1 MLYPLARGVPVPS
14 FNAMIAYLDD
24 RTVLVVSGEDV
35 RGFLN
40 GLVTND
46 VSEKTL
52 THETPVWAGLLSAQ
66 GKYLAD
72 MILYDGGEAGIFIDV
87 HKSRADDLAKKL
99 RMYRL
104 RRAINIAPSGL
115 RVFAGW
121 KDKALAHPHDPRLP
135 ALGWRWLAA
144 GGFADKTA
152 ADWHAWRIGIGV
164 PDTPDFEIDKTMWLE
179 TNAAEL
185 NGVSFSKGCYVGQE
199 NTARMNW
206 RAKVNKR
213 FLPVMLAEPVGTERT
228 IMAGDREAGTLRSFE
243 GARGIAYLRVEY
255 AGALLTLGGHP
266 VSVEWPEWLPRPT
279 EGED

>member
-1 MLYPLARGVPVPS
+1 
-14 FNAMIAYLDD
+14 MIAYLDD

-46 VSEKTL
+46 VSENAL
-52 THETPVWAGLLSAQ
+52 TPQSPVWAGLLSAQ

-72 MILYDGGEAGIFIDV
+72 MVFFDGGEAGIFIDV
-87 HKSRADDLAKKL
+87 HKSRAEELAKKL
-99 RMYRL
+99 RLYRL
-104 RRAINIAPSGL
+104 RRAIEIAPSGL

-121 KDKALAHPHDPRLP
+121 REKALSQPSDPRLP
-135 ALGWRWLAA
+135 ALGQRWLAA
-144 GGFADKTA
+144 GGSVTADT

-185 NGVSFSKGCYVGQE
+185 NGVSFTKGCYVGQE

-213 FLPVMLAEPVGTERT
+213 LLPVMLAEPVGEDHT

-243 GARGIAYLRVEY
+243 GTRGIAYLRVEY
-255 AGALLTLGGHP
+255 ADAALTLAGHP
-266 VSVEWPEWLPRPT
+266 VSVLWPEWLPQPVA
-279 EGED
+279 EEA